1 VNIKSVAL
9 KAAGCLAL
17 ALSLNAHA
25 EVDYG
30 YMYPPMRP
38 NEQNM
43 NDLPYAIPCAEAK
56 NQYGTKFY
64 RCTWYSIP
72 RNISQWN
79 AEQQRNVTFSNHI
92 SGKCVRGTCRAS
104 NGSGIYGMYGQDLS
118 FSLSIYYYIYE
129 SEDGYPIAY
138 RMDGGPNKKG
148 KEVTYA
154 QSRKILQDFLL
165 DHGISKTSAK
175 DAIAAYSLDANA
187 TSDSSVD
194 DAPQV
199 EKTPMTKPTKSIEV
213 KEAWCNPRA
222 DDECTIN
229 DKKVPK
235 AELKQYLPA
244 VYELEVLNSGGHCE
258 YPICYDKNDKPVGIH

>member
-1 VNIKSVAL
+1 MKTKSTIL
-9 KAAGCLAL
+9 KATICLAL
-17 ALSLNAHA
+17 TVAINAQA

-30 YMYPPMRP
+30 YMYPPMLP
-38 NEQNM
+38 NEQTM

-56 NQYGTKFY
+56 NQYGAKFY

-72 RNISQWN
+72 RNITQWN
-79 AEQQRNVTFSNHI
+79 AQQQRNVTFSNHV

-148 KEVTYA
+148 KEVTYSQA
-154 QSRKILQDFLL
+154 RATLQDFLL
-165 DHGISKTSAK
+165 DHSISKTSVK
-175 DAIAAYSLDANA
+175 DSISAYSLDSNA
-187 TSDSSVD
+187 TSSSSVE
-194 DAPQV
+194 DAPIV
-199 EKTPMTKPTKSIEV
+199 EKMLMTKPTKTIEI

-235 AELKQYLPA
+235 ADLKQYLPA
-244 VYELEVLNSGGHCE
+244 VYELEVLNAGGHCE
-258 YPICYDKNDKPVGIH
+258 YPICYDKNDKPIGIN